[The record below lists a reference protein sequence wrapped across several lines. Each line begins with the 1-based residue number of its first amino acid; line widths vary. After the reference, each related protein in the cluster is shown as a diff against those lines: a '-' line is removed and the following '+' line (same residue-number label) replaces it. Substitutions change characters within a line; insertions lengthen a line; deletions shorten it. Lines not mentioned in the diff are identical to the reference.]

1 MTVRTFD
8 DIVRNGL
15 LPAQIEPCDPAE
27 PADLWPRLI
36 DLGFVKGE
44 PFPGND
50 DLFTYATIPDGWTYQ
65 EINYSYTSYLLDER
79 KIRRV
84 AVNIRTNLRPR
95 FAYMRILHVGADLAA
110 DALYN
115 DGPAMLPDEWSTLT
129 DDEQTAFRG
138 ALDSYRE
145 SSLRN
150 PRVYGNLL
158 PRVDALTALVNGTPA

>member
-15 LPAQIEPCDPAE
+15 LPNQIDPDG
-27 PADLWPRLI
+27 PTDQSQWTRLI

-44 PFPGND
+44 PAPGD
-50 DLFTYATIPDGWTYQ
+50 DLLFIHATLPSGWTYQ
-65 EINYSYTSYLLDER
+65 EITYSYTSYLLDER

-84 AVNIRTNLRPR
+84 AVNVRANLRPR
-95 FAYMRILHVGADLAA
+95 FAYMRILDVGTDLAA
-110 DALYN
+110 DAIYN
-115 DGPAMLPDEWSTLT
+115 DGPAMLPDEWSKLT
-129 DDEQTAFRG
+129 DAEQSAFRG

-158 PRVDALTALVNGTPA
+158 PRVDALTSLVNGSTP

>member
-15 LPAQIEPCDPAE
+15 LPTQIEPIPGDHW
-27 PADLWPRLI
+27 LRLTE
-36 DLGFVKGE
+36 LGFVIGE
-44 PFPGND
+44 PVPGD
-50 DLFTYATIPDGWTYQ
+50 DLFTRVTLPDGWAYQ
-65 EINYSYTSYLLDER
+65 GVPYSYTSYLLDER
-79 KIRRV
+79 LVRRV

-95 FAYMRILHVGADLAA
+95 FAYMRILDVGADLAA
-110 DALYN
+110 DAIYN
-115 DGPAMLPDEWSTLT
+115 DGPAMLPDEWSKLT
-129 DDEQTAFRG
+129 EAEQSAFRG

-158 PRVDALTALVNGTPA
+158 PRVDALTALANGRTP